1 MFVFK
6 ILKDSEDYTNE
17 HFDDLLNRVFHS
29 EVRLGGGQI
38 MPRAKSSFYGDYSL
52 TEIIQFT
59 ATFY

>member
-29 EVRLGGGQI
+29 EVRLGAWGSNY
-38 MPRAKSSFYGDYSL
+38 ALS
-52 TEIIQFT
+52 EIIILRRLF
-59 ATFY
+59 FD